1 MDAILDRFDHAMM
14 DGDVFGG
21 FGFHDRDAGA
31 EHARVADPRAGFYPE
46 SLGFVGSSDA
56 ARRLSHH
63 RGNTHRAAAQGGIQ
77 VLFDRCEKR
86 VAIDKKR
93 CERMVQGRELRVAKS
108 GGQF

>member
-1 MDAILDRFDHAMM
+1 MDAILDRLDHTVM

-21 FGFHDRDAGA
+21 FGFHDCDARA
-31 EHARVADPRAGFYPE
+31 EHSRVADPRAGFDPE
-46 SLGFVGSSDA
+46 SLGFVRGRDA
-56 ARRLSHH
+56 ARGLRHH
-63 RGNTHRAAAQGGIQ
+63 WGDTHRAAAQGRVQ

-93 CERMVQGRELRVAKS
+93 CERMVQGRELCVAKF